1 MTIPSHSLARLAFGA
16 CCMPFFIQSLCL
28 SETVAV
34 AGLWWLILSDSISL
48 SDPTIPPEKMRPL
61 RLLIFVKP
69 HWNWYRR
76 AEAQNPWENCMPY
89 YAIVR
94 NRTRIGQREPNACI
108 FCILFR
114 MQLDGTSAQME
125 KSPWRAFWYLLHMQ
139 DDMFLCCTNLEFTL
153 WFLQHVLWVSRWMSF
168 LCSSVSHEVFLF
180 LLSTEYH
187 ECPVLHKTGLSLKVD
202 MWWHILGWSCMCQ
215 FDAFSRQ
222 FSHYDQSVCKLWWCS
237 VSAWSRNQRHRSF
250 MKL

>member
-16 CCMPFFIQSLCL
+16 CCMQFFIQSLCL

-34 AGLWWLILSDSISL
+34 AGLWCLILSDSISL
-48 SDPTIPPEKMRPL
+48 SDPTIPAEKMRPL

-89 YAIVR
+89 CAIVR
-94 NRTRIGQREPNACI
+94 NRTRIGRREPNACI

-125 KSPWRAFWYLLHMQ
+125 KSPWRAFWYLLHVQ
-139 DDMFLCCTNLEFTL
+139 DDIFFMLHQSWVYTL
-153 WFLQHVLWVSRWMSF
+153 ISTARSLSF
-168 LCSSVSHEVFLF
+168 KMDVFPLLF
-180 LLSTEYH
+180 
-187 ECPVLHKTGLSLKVD
+187 G
-202 MWWHILGWSCMCQ
+202 
-215 FDAFSRQ
+215 FSR
-222 FSHYDQSVCKLWWCS
+222 SLSVFAFGWIPWVPSL
-237 VSAWSRNQRHRSF
+237 A
-250 MKL
+250 

>member
-16 CCMPFFIQSLCL
+16 CCMQFFIQSLCL

-34 AGLWWLILSDSISL
+34 AGLWCLILSDSISL
-48 SDPTIPPEKMRPL
+48 SDPTILAEKMRPL

-89 YAIVR
+89 CAIVR
-94 NRTRIGQREPNACI
+94 NRTRIGRREPNACI

-139 DDMFLCCTNLEFTL
+139 DDIFFY
-153 WFLQHVLWVSRWMSF
+153 VA
-168 LCSSVSHEVFLF
+168 
-180 LLSTEYH
+180 
-187 ECPVLHKTGLSLKVD
+187 PILSLHFDFYSTFFEFQDGCLSSALRFLTKSFCFCFRLNT
-202 MWWHILGWSCMCQ
+202 MSAQSCIRPVWIWRWTC
-215 FDAFSRQ
+215 DDTS
-222 FSHYDQSVCKLWWCS
+222 
-237 VSAWSRNQRHRSF
+237 
-250 MKL
+250 

>member
-16 CCMPFFIQSLCL
+16 CCMQFFIQSLCL

-34 AGLWWLILSDSISL
+34 AGLWCLILSDSISL
-48 SDPTIPPEKMRPL
+48 SDPTIPAEKMRPL

-89 YAIVR
+89 CAIVR
-94 NRTRIGQREPNACI
+94 NRTRIGRREPNACI

-139 DDMFLCCTNLEFTL
+139 DDIFFMLHQSWVYTL
-153 WFLQHVLWVSRWMSF
+153 ISTARSLSF
-168 LCSSVSHEVFLF
+168 KMDVFPLLF
-180 LLSTEYH
+180 
-187 ECPVLHKTGLSLKVD
+187 G
-202 MWWHILGWSCMCQ
+202 
-215 FDAFSRQ
+215 FSR
-222 FSHYDQSVCKLWWCS
+222 SLSVFAFDWTPWVPSL
-237 VSAWSRNQRHRSF
+237 A
-250 MKL
+250 